1 MYKYL
6 TVNFPETSIGP
17 VSVHEATFY
26 QNRYEHEVV
35 VMRFREWGVSYD
47 AVTAGSLLHI
57 NMGGGLTNRD
67 FYGYVHHIKATRS
80 PGKNFVEVVG
90 ISSSFSMKQAN
101 QTVYKN
107 ITADAIVQQ
116 IGEKHGFSVYAVPSQ
131 RVYAQVAQAGHTD
144 WEFMV
149 RLAKQNGYS
158 LRTENTELYFQP
170 MLYDYTN
177 LRSQA
182 PKFTLKSED
191 SSKQL
196 STIYSFE
203 PLIGESIPFENAFK
217 SAVAISGVD
226 QTSVSPLSITQQL
239 RNKKTKVKQQTEFF
253 DRYAT
258 DVVAPTTEIAQFE
271 AKAAEDRNTFPYRGE
286 VKVLGETNLR
296 PDMPIYLE
304 GIGGEYS
311 GYWVILSAEHQIT
324 TPQRNMQQYV
334 TVLTVGTDS
343 LGSATSWTDNQVI
356 KAPDYKPQRN
366 IVPNVRQTNKKP
378 GTKIVKPN
386 PRVTPAKPG
395 SFGAIKNRPKVTA
408 AKSLPPTWKSKAPSV
423 KVATTK
429 VSTTSPVVLERYKQA
444 VKGK

>member
-6 TVNFPETSIGP
+6 YVDFPETSIGP
-17 VSVHEATFY
+17 VSLHEATFY

-35 VMRFREWGVSYD
+35 VMRFREWGVAYD
-47 AVTAGSLLHI
+47 AVTPGSLVHI
-57 NMGGGLTNRD
+57 KMTGTLESRD
-67 FYGYVHHIKATRS
+67 FYGHIHHIKGIRT

-90 ISSSFSMKQAN
+90 ISASFSMKQAN
-101 QTVYKN
+101 QTVYKGL
-107 ITADAIVQQ
+107 TADAIVQQ
-116 IGEKHGFSVYAVPSQ
+116 IGESHGFSVHAVPSN
-131 RVYAQVAQAGHTD
+131 RVYPQVAQAGHTD

-182 PKFTLKSED
+182 PKFTLMPED
-191 SSKQL
+191 SSKRL

-203 PLIGESIPFENAFK
+203 PIIGESVPYDSAFK
-217 SAVAISGVD
+217 AAVAISGVD
-226 QTSVSPLSITQQL
+226 KHSVTPLSITQQI
-239 RNKKTKVKQQTEFF
+239 RNKKTKTKQQTEFF

-258 DVVAPTTEIAQFE
+258 DIVAPDNETAQFE

-286 VKVLGETNLR
+286 VKVLGEPNLR

-334 TVLTVGTDS
+334 TLLTVGTDS
-343 LGSATSWTDNQVI
+343 LGTAANWTDNQIV
-356 KAPDYKPQRN
+356 KSPDYKPKRN
-366 IVPNVRQTNKKP
+366 VIPNVRQTNVKP
-378 GTKIVKPN
+378 KTKIVKPN
-386 PRVTPAKPG
+386 NRVTPASAG
-395 SFGAIKNRPKVTA
+395 SFGKIKNRVKVTST
-408 AKSLPPTWKSKAPSV
+408 KNLPPVWKSASPSLKAVTPKPSTSAV
-423 KVATTK
+423 
-429 VSTTSPVVLERYKQA
+429 VSARYKQA

>member
-6 TVNFPETSIGP
+6 TVNFPETSLGP
-17 VSVHEATFY
+17 VSLHEATFY

-35 VMRFREWGVSYD
+35 VMRFREWGVPYD

-57 NMGGGLTNRD
+57 NMTGSFTTRD
-67 FYGYVHHIKATRS
+67 FYGYIHHIKGIRS
-80 PGKNFVEVVG
+80 PGKNFIEVVG

-101 QTVYKN
+101 QTIYKGMS
-107 ITADAIVQQ
+107 ADAIVKQ
-116 IGEKHGFSVYAVPSQ
+116 IGESHGFSVFAVPNE
-131 RVYAQVAQAGHTD
+131 RVYPQVAQAGHTD

-182 PKFTLKSED
+182 PKFTLMPED
-191 SSKQL
+191 SSTRL

-203 PLIGESIPFENAFK
+203 PLIGESIPFDTSFK
-217 SAVAISGVD
+217 AAVAVSGID
-226 QTSVSPLSITQQL
+226 KHSVAPVSITQQI
-239 RNKKTKVKQQTEFF
+239 RNKKTKTKQQTEFF

-258 DVVAPTTEIAQFE
+258 DIVVPDTETAQYE

-286 VKVLGETNLR
+286 VKVLGEPNLR
-296 PDMPIYLE
+296 PDMPVYLE
-304 GIGGEYS
+304 GVGGEYS
-311 GYWVILSAEHQIT
+311 GYWTILSAEHQIT

-343 LGSATSWTDNQVI
+343 LGSATTWIDNQTV
-356 KAPDYKPQRN
+356 KMPNYKPQRT
-366 IVPNVRQTNKKP
+366 IIPNVRQTNVKP
-378 GTKIVKPN
+378 KTKIVKPN
-386 PRVTPAKPG
+386 NRKTPAKAE
-395 SFGAIKNRPKVTA
+395 SFGKIKNRVKTTSNT
-408 AKSLPPTWKSKAPSV
+408 KHTPTWKSATPSLKAITKQPSTSAV
-423 KVATTK
+423 
-429 VSTTSPVVLERYKQA
+429 VSTRYKQA